1 MKKKLYVTP
10 ATAVFRLSALQ
21 VLMVSGG
28 GPSLAPEGNVNNKP
42 EDGIVAF
49 AGENNI

>member
-10 ATAVFRLSALQ
+10 ETAVFQLSALQ

-28 GPSLAPEGNVNNKP
+28 GPSLAPGGNVNNDP
-42 EDGIVAF
+42 VDGVVAF
-49 AGENNI
+49 

>member
-21 VLMVSGG
+21 VLMVSGE
-28 GPSLAPEGNVNNKP
+28 GPSQAPGNVNNNPK
-42 EDGIVAF
+42 DGVEAF
-49 AGENNI
+49 